1 MFDLQVEHIEISMTI
16 DIYSHVIPTMQEE
29 VMERLNEA
37 FKDKIVENAEENKD
51 DDGGAAVG
59 T

>member
-1 MFDLQVEHIEISMTI
+1 MFDLHVEHVKISMTI

-29 VMERLNEA
+29 VMERLNEV
-37 FKDKIVENAEENKD
+37 FKDKIVENTEENKD
-51 DDGGAAVG
+51 DDGSAAVG

>member
-29 VMERLNEA
+29 VMERLNEV

>member
-1 MFDLQVEHIEISMTI
+1 MFDLHVEHIEISMTI

-29 VMERLNEA
+29 VMERLNEV